1 MKSNSKRATNKL
13 KIKPATQKQLKR
25 MIKNDGS
32 KRKAEKKVTRVGAT
46 TNVKARAS
54 AYKSEGYTGTMLV
67 APTTNQKQKE
77 NKLLESCAKFGTSL
91 KNVQKSSNVSDT
103 PGYVYA
109 IKKN

>member
-1 MKSNSKRATNKL
+1 MVRNDANKSWA
-13 KIKPATQKQLKR
+13 KIFK
-25 MIKNDGS
+25 
-32 KRKAEKKVTRVGAT
+32 TR
-46 TNVKARAS
+46 
-54 AYKSEGYTGTMLV
+54 AYKNEGYTGTMLV

-109 IKKN
+109 IKKNWKLNFIFMNFNDLTDLVSN